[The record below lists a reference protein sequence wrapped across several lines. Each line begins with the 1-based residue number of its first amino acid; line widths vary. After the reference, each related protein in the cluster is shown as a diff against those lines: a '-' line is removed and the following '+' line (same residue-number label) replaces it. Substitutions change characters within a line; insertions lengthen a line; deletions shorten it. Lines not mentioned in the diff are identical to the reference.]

1 MVWKARGKV
10 HVSYQPKCVAAIM
23 LKLASLEREMIL
35 IDARLIEEDEWEL
48 VQLLTVV

>member
-23 LKLASLEREMIL
+23 LKLASLEREMLL
-35 IDARLIEEDEWEL
+35 IDARKEEDKWEL